1 MQLQCTYYQIPTSSM
16 LWDFRTLCISCSV
29 WNKAGFKTHLNMLKN
44 VLRNSPSLVD
54 FFNNIIVSPLV
65 FWHLAYGQLFSS
77 YLQ

>member
-1 MQLQCTYYQIPTSSM
+1 
-16 LWDFRTLCISCSV
+16 
-29 WNKAGFKTHLNMLKN
+29 MLKN

-77 YLQ
+77 YLKWGQQERPQADPKSNSSGISVFFACLPEVMF